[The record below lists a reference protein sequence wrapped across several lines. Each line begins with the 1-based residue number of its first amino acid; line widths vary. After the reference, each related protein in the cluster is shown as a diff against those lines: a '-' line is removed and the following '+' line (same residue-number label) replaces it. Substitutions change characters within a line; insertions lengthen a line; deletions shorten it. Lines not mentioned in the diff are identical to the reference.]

1 MEHLA
6 IIFVAIIIGIAF
18 KRFSFFP
25 VDTATTLNLFVIY
38 VSLPATI
45 LLQIPKLTF
54 NEEILIP
61 ALIPWGVMAF
71 SAFIV
76 LALNRVFQWKREI
89 VGSLLLVAVLGN
101 TSFVGIPM
109 VTAYFG
115 EAFIPY
121 ALIYDQTATFIALA
135 VYGSIIIAIYGESG
149 TLRLK
154 NILFKILTFPPF
166 ISLILGV
173 FLNGVE
179 YPEWI
184 TKVLAGFASTLI
196 PLALVAVG
204 FQLVIKLP
212 KDEFSPFLSALT
224 IKLILSPMIAWLLI
238 RLFANDSGMIAQVTI
253 FEAAMGPMITA
264 GVMATLAGLAPRLT
278 SAIVGLGTL
287 ISFASLPLVYY
298 FIQ

>member
-1 MEHLA
+1 MEHLS
-6 IIFVAIIIGIAF
+6 IIFIAIIIGIVF

-45 LLQIPKLTF
+45 LLQIPKLTL
-54 NEEILIP
+54 NQDILIP
-61 ALIPWGVMAF
+61 ALVPWGVMAL
-71 SAFIV
+71 SALMV
-76 LALNRVFQWKREI
+76 LGLNVVFRWKREV

-115 EAFIPY
+115 EAFVPY

-135 VYGSIIIAIYGESG
+135 VYGSVVIAIYGESG
-149 TLRLK
+149 TLR
-154 NILFKILTFPPF
+154 FKHIFIKVVTFPPF
-166 ISLILGV
+166 ITLVLGLL
-173 FLNGVE
+173 LNGVT
-179 YPEWI
+179 YPGWM
-184 TKVLAGFASTLI
+184 TQVLEGFALTLI

-212 KDEFSPFLSALT
+212 KEEFSPFVSALA
-224 IKLILSPMIAWLLI
+224 IKLIWSPFVAWVIVAWIAGE
-238 RLFANDSGMIAQVTI
+238 GMITQVTI
-253 FEAAMGPMITA
+253 FEAGMGPMITA

-278 SAIVGLGTL
+278 AAIVGLGTL
-287 ISFASLPLVYY
+287 ISFVTLPLVYSL
-298 FIQ
+298 IQ

>member
-1 MEHLA
+1 MEHLS
-6 IIFVAIIIGIAF
+6 IIFIAIIIGIVF

-45 LLQIPKLTF
+45 LLQIPKLTL
-54 NEEILIP
+54 NQDILIP
-61 ALIPWGVMAF
+61 ALVPWGVMAL
-71 SAFIV
+71 SALMV
-76 LALNRVFQWKREI
+76 LGLNVVFRWKREV

-115 EAFIPY
+115 EAFVPY

-135 VYGSIIIAIYGESG
+135 VYGSVVIAIYGESG
-149 TLRLK
+149 TLR
-154 NILFKILTFPPF
+154 FKHIFIKVVTFPPF
-166 ISLILGV
+166 ITLVLGLL
-173 FLNGVE
+173 LNGVT
-179 YPEWI
+179 YPGWM
-184 TKVLAGFASTLI
+184 TQVLEGFALTLI

-212 KDEFSPFLSALT
+212 KEEFSPFVSALA
-224 IKLILSPMIAWLLI
+224 IKLIWSPFVAWVIVAWIAGE
-238 RLFANDSGMIAQVTI
+238 GMITQVTI
-253 FEAAMGPMITA
+253 FEAGMGPMITA

-278 SAIVGLGTL
+278 AAIVGLGTL
-287 ISFASLPLVYY
+287 ISFVTLPLLYSL
-298 FIQ
+298 IQ

>member
-1 MEHLA
+1 MEHLS
-6 IIFVAIIIGIAF
+6 IIFIAIIIGMVF

-45 LLQIPKLTF
+45 LLQVPRLTLSQ
-54 NEEILIP
+54 EILIP
-61 ALIPWGVMAF
+61 ALVPWGVMAL
-71 SAFIV
+71 SALMV
-76 LALNRVFQWKREI
+76 LGLNSVFRWKREV

-135 VYGSIIIAIYGESG
+135 VYGSVIIAVYGESG
-149 TLRLK
+149 TLHIK
-154 NILFKILTFPPF
+154 NILIKVVTFPPF
-166 ISLILGV
+166 ITLILGLL
-173 FLNGVE
+173 LNGVA
-179 YPEWI
+179 YPEWV
-184 TKVLAGFASTLI
+184 TKVLEGFAFTLI

-204 FQLVIKLP
+204 FQLVIRLP
-212 KDEFSPFLSALT
+212 KEEFSPFVSALA
-224 IKLILSPMIAWLLI
+224 IKLIWSPFIAWVIIALI
-238 RLFANDSGMIAQVTI
+238 AGEGKIAQVTI
-253 FEAAMGPMITA
+253 FEAGMGPMITA

-278 SAIVGLGTL
+278 AAIVGLGTL
-287 ISFASLPLVYY
+287 ISFVTLPLVYHLL
-298 FIQ
+298 Q

>member
-1 MEHLA
+1 MENLA
-6 IIFVAIIIGIAF
+6 IIFIAIIIGIVF

-54 NEEILIP
+54 NQEILIP
-61 ALIPWGVMAF
+61 GLVPWGVMAL
-71 SAFIV
+71 SALLV
-76 LALNRVFQWKREI
+76 LAINKVFRWKREV

-135 VYGSIIIAIYGESG
+135 VYGSIIIALYGEGG
-149 TLRLK
+149 TLRIK
-154 NILFKILTFPPF
+154 NILIKIATFPPF
-166 ISLILGV
+166 ISLILGLL
-173 FLNGVE
+173 LNGVA
-179 YPEWI
+179 YPEWVSR
-184 TKVLAGFASTLI
+184 VLEGFASTLI

-204 FQLVIKLP
+204 FQLVIRLP
-212 KDEFSPFLSALT
+212 KEEFSPFITALT
-224 IKLILSPMIAWLLI
+224 VKLIWSPFVAYIIIA
-238 RLFANDSGMIAQVTI
+238 LFSGSGAIAQVTV

-264 GVMATLAGLAPRLT
+264 GAMATLAGLAPRLS

-287 ISFASLPLVYY
+287 ISFGTLPLVYY
-298 FIQ
+298 FIH

>member
-1 MEHLA
+1 MEHLS
-6 IIFVAIIIGIAF
+6 IIFIAIIIGIVF

-38 VSLPATI
+38 VSLPAMI

-61 ALIPWGVMAF
+61 ALVPWGVMAL
-71 SAFIV
+71 SALMV
-76 LALNRVFQWKREI
+76 LALNRVFQWKREV

-115 EAFIPY
+115 DKFVPY

-135 VYGSIIIAIYGESG
+135 VYGSIITAVYGESG
-149 TLRLK
+149 KLRFK
-154 NILFKILTFPPF
+154 NILIKILTFPPF
-166 ISLILGV
+166 ITLVLGLM
-173 FLNGVE
+173 LNGIV

-184 TKVLAGFASTLI
+184 TKVLEGFALTLI

-212 KDEFSPFLSALT
+212 KEEFSPFLSALA
-224 IKLILSPMIAWLLI
+224 IKLIWSPFVAWGLIA
-238 RLFANDSGMIAQVTI
+238 LFAGGGMIAQVTM
-253 FEAAMGPMITA
+253 FEAGMGPMITA

-287 ISFASLPLVYY
+287 IAFITLPVLHSL
-298 FIQ
+298 IH